1 MVEGGREGG
10 GERSGLLFAALPR
23 DDIFVVVV
31 VVVSAAAA
39 AAALLCA
46 ARIHAQAKDSHP
58 GIQEKLKEEYE
69 TAVSS
74 ICEVKKQSKLLMHDT
89 RLSVLIK
96 QRLPSMDILNFI
108 QVRDE

>member
-1 MVEGGREGG
+1 M
-10 GERSGLLFAALPR
+10 RSGLLFAALPR

-39 AAALLCA
+39 AAAALLCA
-46 ARIHAQAKDSHP
+46 AQIHAQAKDSHP